1 MKKRNV
7 YRNKLRWKLLLLF
20 GAILL
25 LIAAIFLR
33 QREREKA
40 KAEYEAS
47 IKQEREGKN
56 QEEEWKG
63 EFGEEQ
69 ETEDRFLDTEETT
82 GLQDEKGEE
91 TVTVHIRNL
100 EEYAADL
107 MGDDTGL
114 LEESLGNWVVEKHL
128 DAESA
133 AILNVMIPENDPQSI
148 HFYIRMDDGEGSL
161 VLLSY
166 QPGEKVV
173 TASDCDYTEEEILA
187 EAWEG
192 NGPGQR
198 DVTVEED
205 TEFLNNQEGMNDT
218 EGED

>member
-1 MKKRNV
+1 MKKGNV

-40 KAEYEAS
+40 KAEYEAF
-47 IKQEREGKN
+47 IKQESEGKN
-56 QEEEWKG
+56 PEE
-63 EFGEEQ
+63 EFGEGQ
-69 ETEDRFLDTEETT
+69 ETEKRFQDTEETI
-82 GLQDEKGEE
+82 GLPDKKGEE
-91 TVTVHIRNL
+91 TVMVHIRNL

-107 MGDDTGL
+107 MGDDTRL
-114 LEESLGNWVVEKHL
+114 LEKSLGEWIMEKHL

-133 AILNVMIPENDPQSI
+133 VILNVMIPENNSQSI
-148 HFYIRMDDGEGSL
+148 HFYIRMDDEDGSL

-166 QPGEKVV
+166 QSREKVV
-173 TASDCDYTEEEILA
+173 TASVCNYTEEEILA

-198 DVTVEED
+198 DVTAEEE

>member
-1 MKKRNV
+1 MRKGNV

-40 KAEYEAS
+40 KEEYEAS
-47 IKQEREGKN
+47 IKQESKVKN
-56 QEEEWKG
+56 QEEELKG
-63 EFGEEQ
+63 EFGEGQ
-69 ETEDRFLDTEETT
+69 ETEDRFQDAEKTT
-82 GLQDEKGEE
+82 GFPDQKSEE
-91 TVTVHIRNL
+91 TVMVHIRNL

-107 MGDDTGL
+107 MGDDTRL
-114 LEESLGNWVVEKHL
+114 LEKSLGEWIMEKHL

-133 AILNVMIPENDPQSI
+133 AILNVMIPESDPQSI
-148 HFYIRMDDGEGSL
+148 HFYIRMDDGDGSL

-166 QPGEKVV
+166 QPREKVV
-173 TASDCDYTEEEILA
+173 TASACDYTEEEILA

-198 DVTVEED
+198 DVTAEED
-205 TEFLNNQEGMNDT
+205 TEFLNNQEEMNDT
-218 EGED
+218 EGEN